1 MAFEATTQLYQ
12 REANLLNAR
21 AQQQYD
27 TYLSDLA
34 RSFGI
39 AEGGLNANL
48 EGRGILR
55 SGEASTARTRLAA
68 ENQALKSKAMQ
79 DLEYQKNMN
88 QINLLK
94 QLASL
99 QANANQ
105 QATTKSPRF
114 NPPPAP
120 KAPPKSPYIVDP
132 KTSTLSDLNR
142 ARTAVTSSGMGS
154 GRPRPIGTEE
164 RRVSYAG
171 R

>member
-114 NPPPAP
+114 SPEQPKYPAVPPVRIKVPYQPPAFM
-120 KAPPKSPYIVDP
+120 P
-132 KTSTLSDLNR
+132 KTNKPI
-142 ARTAVTSSGMGS
+142 ASS
-154 GRPRPIGTEE
+154 ED
-164 RRVSYAG
+164 RRVSNYG

>member
-27 TYLSDLA
+27 TYLADLA
-34 RSFGI
+34 RNFGI

-99 QANANQ
+99 QANSNQ
-105 QATTKSPRF
+105 QATDKSQRF
-114 NPPPAP
+114 SPEEPKYPAVPPARFRQP
-120 KAPPKSPYIVDP
+120 YAPQ
-132 KTSTLSDLNR
+132 KTINPQTQKPI
-142 ARTAVTSSGMGS
+142 ASS
-154 GRPRPIGTEE
+154 ED
-164 RRVSYAG
+164 RRVSFSG